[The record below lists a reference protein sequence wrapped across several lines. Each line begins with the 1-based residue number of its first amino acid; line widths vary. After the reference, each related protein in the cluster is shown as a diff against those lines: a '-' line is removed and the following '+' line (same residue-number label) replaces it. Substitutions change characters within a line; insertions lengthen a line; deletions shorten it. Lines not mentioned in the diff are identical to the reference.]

1 MDSIAGS
8 ADCLSERVA
17 LERRFEDMGW
27 GVLLLAIGT
36 IWLVPEEHVPH
47 GSWLIAAGLI
57 LLGLNAARFFRG
69 IKMSG
74 FSLVA
79 GILALIAGL
88 GEFFGVGVPLF
99 PIALIVVGLCSL
111 SYVDQCRPLPVLW
124 KAVHE
129 GSESRL
135 ARDLPM
141 QTVDICFQLAI
152 RDIQF
157 T

>member
-1 MDSIAGS
+1 MTVQANQSSIDTG
-8 ADCLSERVA
+8 ERVA
-17 LERRFEDMGW
+17 VERRFEDVGW

-47 GSWLIAAGLI
+47 GSGLIAAGLI

-69 IKMSG
+69 IRMSG

-99 PIALIVVGLCSL
+99 PIALIVIGLCSL
-111 SYVDQCRPLPVLW
+111 VKPLLEKDRTLTSADRFQCCGPQSTREVNH
-124 KAVHE
+124 V
-129 GSESRL
+129 
-135 ARDLPM
+135 
-141 QTVDICFQLAI
+141 
-152 RDIQF
+152 
-157 T
+157 